1 VEFLL
6 EALQRA
12 AELAGGGD
20 PELYSAVWISLKVS
34 LAAIVITTLLALPS
48 GFALST
54 FSFPGR
60 KMLITL
66 CQTLMAVPTVV
77 IGLLLYTLFF
87 RQGPLGTL
95 GLLFTPTAM
104 IIGQVL
110 LTLPLVIAL
119 VYAALQQID
128 RRYLEEAW
136 LLGAGPW
143 QRLVVLLRQGRIAL
157 VVAVFTGFT
166 RAISEVG
173 SAMMVG
179 GNIRGVTRNIT
190 TSIALETSKGEFALG
205 IALGLILVF
214 VAFCSQILILTLK
227 RRLDAR

>member
-12 AELAGGGD
+12 AALAAAGD
-20 PELYSAVWISLKVS
+20 PDLYSAVWISLRVS
-34 LAAIVITTLLALPS
+34 VTAILITTCLAVPA
-48 GFALST
+48 GFVLST
-54 FSFPGR
+54 VTFPGR
-60 KMLITL
+60 NILIAG

-77 IGLLLYTLFF
+77 IGLLLFTFLF

-95 GLLFTPTAM
+95 ELLFTPSAM

-119 VYAALQQID
+119 VYAALRQID

-143 QRLVVLLRQGRIAL
+143 QRLLVLLRQGRLAL
-157 VVAVFTGFT
+157 AVAIFTGFT

-179 GNIRGVTRNIT
+179 GNIRGFTRNIT

-205 IALGLILVF
+205 IALGLILLF
-214 VAFCSQILILTLK
+214 IAFCSQIMILSLK